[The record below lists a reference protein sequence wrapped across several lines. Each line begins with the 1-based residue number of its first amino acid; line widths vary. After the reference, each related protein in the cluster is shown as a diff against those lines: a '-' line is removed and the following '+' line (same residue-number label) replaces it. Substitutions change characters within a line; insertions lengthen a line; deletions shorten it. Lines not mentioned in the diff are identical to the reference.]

1 MRAVVESDECFVRF
15 LMTEL
20 SPANPTGQRLQVLEA
35 DHLDTARTGM
45 VEGTATIQ
53 GMALGEAGAPIGY
66 WLHRVH
72 PGVSWILP
80 GATWQSSQRVPARDV
95 LHIYRKRRPG
105 QLRDVSW
112 LAPILL
118 RLRDL
123 GDYEAAC
130 RRHGIDIYKV
140 GMVWPLAGRNALV
153 FIRGKREILVIEEAV
168 AELKIPPCH
177 HNI

>member
-1 MRAVVESDECFVRF
+1 LATGCIACI
-15 LMTEL
+15 
-20 SPANPTGQRLQVLEA
+20 PA
-35 DHLDTARTGM
+35 
-45 VEGTATIQ
+45 
-53 GMALGEAGAPIGY
+53 
-66 WLHRVH
+66 H
-72 PGVSWILP
+72 PAILP